1 MTLRL
6 RLTLWYG
13 TLLTLALTAVG
24 LVGYVASVREQYL
37 TLDRVLVTSARLV
50 ETGIRRYG
58 RSYALEADTAGPGKD
73 GIVMVLRSYTAAGVL
88 LDRSPTDPGLPE
100 TRPRDP
106 LASPAPPAYQEV
118 FPFALP
124 LPAVSQDDLRA
135 YGTLSVN
142 GQRWRRYVV
151 EVQQAGATV
160 GYVEALTPLSRLDAS
175 SLRLARILLNMT
187 LLSVVVVLVSG
198 WWLAGRAL
206 RPVER
211 VIRAARGIARSED
224 LAQRVPTGHD
234 GDEVGRLP
242 LTFNEMLGRLQ
253 AAWQSQER
261 FVGDASHELR
271 APLTVM
277 LGNVALLR
285 RHPSLDAAERDE
297 MLGEIETETL
307 RLSRLVED
315 LLLLAQSD
323 AGETLRLSPQ
333 SLREITQEAIRDARK
348 LANLHLITLEAAN
361 QPFMVSGDRDRLK
374 QLLLILL
381 DNAQKYSPPGST
393 VQVGLHQDAEGVR
406 LSVRDQ
412 GSGIS
417 GSALPYIFDRFFR
430 ADPARQ
436 RTTGGAGL
444 GLAIARWIAE
454 QLGAELLVQETGPQ
468 GTTFLLKFPVSAA
481 VPGDSGPGPGES

>member
-13 TLLTLALTAVG
+13 TLLTVALTAVG
-24 LVGYVASVREQYL
+24 LVGYGASVRDQYL

-50 ETGIRRYG
+50 ETGIRRSG
-58 RSYALEADTAGPGKD
+58 RSYALEADTAGPTKD
-73 GIVMVLRSYTAAGVL
+73 GIVMVLRSYSPSGIL
-88 LDRSPTDPGLPE
+88 LERSPTDPGLPE

-118 FPFALP
+118 LPIALP
-124 LPAVSQDDLRA
+124 WPGEFQDDLRA
-135 YGTLSVN
+135 FGTLSVN

-151 EVQQAGATV
+151 DVQQAGLTV
-160 GYVEALTPLSRLDAS
+160 GYVEALTPLSRLDES

-187 LLSVVVVLVSG
+187 LLSVIVVLMSG
-198 WWLAGRAL
+198 WWLAGTAL
-206 RPVER
+206 RPIER
-211 VIRAARGIARSED
+211 VIRAARSIASSED
-224 LAQRVPTGHD
+224 LAQRVPTGND
-234 GDEVGRLP
+234 DDEVGRLP

-285 RHPSLDAAERDE
+285 RHPALDAAERDE
-297 MLGEIETETL
+297 MLGEIESESL

-323 AGETLRLSPQ
+323 AGETLRLSSQ
-333 SLREITQEAIRDARK
+333 SLREIAQEAIRDARK
-348 LANLHLITLEAAN
+348 LASHHSITLDAAD
-361 QPFMVSGDRDRLK
+361 QPFIVNGDRDRLK

-381 DNAQKYSPPGST
+381 DNAQKYSPAGST
-393 VQVGLHQDAEGVR
+393 IEVVLRSDGDSVC

-412 GSGIS
+412 GRGIPI
-417 GSALPYIFDRFFR
+417 SALPYIFDRFFR

-436 RTTGGAGL
+436 RSTGGAGL
-444 GLAIARWIAE
+444 GLAIACWIAG
-454 QLGAELLVQETGPQ
+454 QLGAGLRVQETGLH
-468 GTTFLLKFPVSAA
+468 GTVFLLEFTSATYLHGA
-481 VPGDSGPGPGES
+481 DE